1 LQALAELYPNNVAVR
16 LTFCDHSSHLIEAGS
31 DLFAMPS
38 RYEPC
43 GLNQMY
49 SLAYGTVPIV
59 RQTGGLADTITHPTP
74 DTLADGT
81 ANGFSFRD
89 ADPNGLNW
97 AIGQAIRC
105 YKTDRPTWQRLMLN
119 GMGQD
124 FSWQHS
130 ALQYI
135 DFYEKCSGQ

>member
-1 LQALAELYPNNVAVR
+1 M
-16 LTFCDHSSHLIEAGS
+16 
-31 DLFAMPS
+31 FAMPS

-49 SLAYGTVPIV
+49 SLAYGTLPIV
-59 RQTGGLADTITHPTP
+59 RQTGGLADTITHLTP

-89 ADPNGLNW
+89 ADLSGLNW
-97 AIGQAIRC
+97 AIDQAVRC
-105 YKTDRPTWQRLMLN
+105 YKTDRPTWQKMMLN

-124 FSWQHS
+124 FSWRNSAQH
-130 ALQYI
+130 YV
-135 DFYEKCSGQ
+135 DFYDKIREKQ